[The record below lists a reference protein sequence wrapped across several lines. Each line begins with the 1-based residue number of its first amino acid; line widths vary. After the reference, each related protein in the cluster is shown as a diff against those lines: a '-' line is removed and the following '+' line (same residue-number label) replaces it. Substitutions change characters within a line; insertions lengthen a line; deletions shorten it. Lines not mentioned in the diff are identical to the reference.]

1 VLTTPGPWNTTENQE
16 VGGFVLQAST
26 PLASIGIVRYHRP
39 TEAYSKHRNSF
50 DRHPGHSLRAY
61 RVAGYIF
68 SHADGFNQTQKQIA
82 HACGLSLNTVR
93 GALQDLER
101 DGYLARQR
109 IREGGRWIGTAYAVS
124 DIPFTEDEL
133 AALCPPGA
141 DFEHSESAPHKKIT
155 TSEKTKKNNPS
166 GGATAA
172 AAPRSLEPS
181 PIHEQRQEDAVAPPA
196 ETLALFDPPPSVK
209 AQKPREPSA
218 GTVVA
223 AFVDAYRKAHSGADP
238 VKAAIGRVARDA
250 KMLIETG
257 RAAPQELE
265 KAATEMGG
273 TSYNNLPVSLDKL
286 REAPKRGR
294 QGAVPA
300 SPFSDPH
307 WQEIA
312 VEQDRQWYQDL
323 LTDDESIRWARRDQS
338 EVDKLI
344 ARYPELAARFRDVA

>member
-1 VLTTPGPWNTTENQE
+1 VSIIRRVNRPADDFTMIRNEFVRDDRLSFKARGLGAWLMSHAAGWETSAAAIAKACGCGREQVRTALLELERHRYLRRVQERTPGGTLGQSVYEVQCTPFDEESPGGDRDPVSRRRLVRPRETEQ
-16 VGGFVLQAST
+16 
-26 PLASIGIVRYHRP
+26 
-39 TEAYSKHRNSF
+39 
-50 DRHPGHSLRAY
+50 
-61 RVAGYIF
+61 
-68 SHADGFNQTQKQIA
+68 
-82 HACGLSLNTVR
+82 
-93 GALQDLER
+93 
-101 DGYLARQR
+101 
-109 IREGGRWIGTAYAVS
+109 
-124 DIPFTEDEL
+124 
-133 AALCPPGA
+133 
-141 DFEHSESAPHKKIT
+141 HKKT
-155 TSEKTKKNNPS
+155 TSKKTTQQQKNTPS
-166 GGATAA
+166 GGATAD